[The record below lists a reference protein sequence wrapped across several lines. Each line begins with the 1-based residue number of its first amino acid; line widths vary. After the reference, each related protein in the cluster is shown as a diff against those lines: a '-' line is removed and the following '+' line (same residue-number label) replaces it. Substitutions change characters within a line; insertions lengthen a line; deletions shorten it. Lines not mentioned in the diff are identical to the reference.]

1 MAGQIALD
9 KAVVTGE
16 KTDDGPTQIA
26 SDVAYQRLAIVN
38 VVYFGLPGAGEGGW
52 VLIDAGVGGVAAAGS
67 IEKSASAR
75 FGKNARPAAIVMTH
89 GHFDHVGALEE
100 LAERWD
106 VPVFAHPL
114 EHPYLNGTSSYPPP
128 DPTVGGGMMAR
139 LSSFYPRGPVEVGNR
154 LRPLPEDGS
163 IPGMPEWRWIHTPG
177 HTPGHV
183 SLWRKRDRMLIAGDA
198 FVTTRQE
205 SAYSVATQK
214 PEMHGP
220 PMYYTPDWN
229 AARSSVQALA
239 ALSPEVVVTGHGP
252 AVRGAEMRDALN
264 RLSIEFDE
272 IAVPEDSRS
281 ARTS

>member
-1 MAGQIALD
+1 
-9 KAVVTGE
+9 
-16 KTDDGPTQIA
+16 
-26 SDVAYQRLAIVN
+26 
-38 VVYFGLPGAGEGGW
+38 
-52 VLIDAGVGGVAAAGS
+52 
-67 IEKSASAR
+67 
-75 FGKNARPAAIVMTH
+75 
-89 GHFDHVGALEE
+89 
-100 LAERWD
+100 
-106 VPVFAHPL
+106 
-114 EHPYLNGTSSYPPP
+114 
-128 DPTVGGGMMAR
+128 MAR